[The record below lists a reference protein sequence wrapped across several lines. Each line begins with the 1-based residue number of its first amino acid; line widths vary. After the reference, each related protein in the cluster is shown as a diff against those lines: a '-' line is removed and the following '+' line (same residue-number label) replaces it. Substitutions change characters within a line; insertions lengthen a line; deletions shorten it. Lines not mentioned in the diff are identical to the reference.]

1 MMVPQIKQR
10 WHYQRSI
17 CDLTNNYIA
26 EVIEVTPNFV
36 QMIIIQTL
44 EGHNRPNSIG
54 MKFMSLGLLGKG
66 EEVNYWTYLNGQD
79 AP

>member
-1 MMVPQIKQR
+1 MVPKIKQR

-36 QMIIIQTL
+36 RMIIIQTL

-54 MKFMSLGLLGKG
+54 VKFISFKLKDKKL
-66 EEVNYWTYLNGQD
+66 NYLTYLNGQD